1 MITYIKRGG
10 NELSEEHNEK
20 NETNLND
27 ETESLVQEEVAVNEL
42 NEETEKNEA
51 EQVEEVTD
59 AESETVQLQ
68 AQLDEAEERNLRL
81 QAEIANMRRINTR
94 ERQDA
99 AKYRSQK
106 LATQLLDVV
115 DNLER
120 ALAADVTSEEATA
133 LKKGVE
139 MVYNQFLT
147 AFEKEKIT
155 VLNPLNEPFDPNF
168 HQAVS
173 VMPRQED
180 QEADVVLNVLQKGYL
195 LDDRILRPAMV
206 IVSE

>member
-1 MITYIKRGG
+1 M
-10 NELSEEHNEK
+10 SEEHNEK
-20 NETNLND
+20 NPTNLNN
-27 ETESLVQEEVAVNEL
+27 ENEQQVQTEEEATVIEV
-42 NEETEKNEA
+42 EETVDAPESVDPLA
-51 EQVEEVTD
+51 E
-59 AESETVQLQ
+59 LQ
-68 AQLDEAEERNLRL
+68 AQVEAAEERNLRL

-99 AKYRSQK
+99 AKYRSQS
-106 LATQLLDVV
+106 LATHLLDVV

-120 ALAADVTSEEATA
+120 ALATDVTSDEAVA
-133 LKKGVE
+133 MKKGVE

-155 VLNPLNEPFDPNF
+155 VLNPLNESFDPNF

-173 VMPRQED
+173 VMPREEG
-180 QEADVVLNVLQKGYL
+180 QEADVIINVLQKGYV

>member
-1 MITYIKRGG
+1 MITYTKRGG

-20 NETNLND
+20 NPTDLNN
-27 ETESLVQEEVAVNEL
+27 ETETLVQEEVAINEL
-42 NEETEKNEA
+42 NENIDE
-51 EQVEEVTD
+51 VEEVVD
-59 AESETVQLQ
+59 ADSEAVQLQ
-68 AQLDEAEERNLRL
+68 AQLYEAEERNLRL

-155 VLNPLNEPFDPNF
+155 VLDPLNEAFDPNY

-173 VMPRQED
+173 VMPRAED
-180 QEADVVLNVLQKGYL
+180 QAADVIINVLQKGYL